1 MNAFPR
7 YLPGGLAFV
16 DIETTGGP
24 AQRESIT
31 EIGIVQVDEDGVRE
45 WSTLVRPESRIPDYI
60 QRLTGIDDA
69 MVADA
74 PRFADIADEVFDR
87 LDGRLF
93 VAHNARFDHGHLRA
107 AFRRAGLDMRPQVLC
122 TVKLSR
128 RLFPDHRRH
137 SLDHLI
143 ERHGLVVADRHR
155 ALGDAQLLWQFWQ
168 QIHERFPPG
177 HLEAVVREL
186 IGHPSLPPHLDPE
199 QIADLPDAPG
209 VYLFYGER
217 GGDPAPAGRS
227 DDADGPARAA
237 PGAGAA
243 SPSASASASA
253 SPSAE
258 RARTGARARG
268 VPPPD
273 LPLYIGKSTR
283 LRSRVLSHFA
293 ADHTN
298 DRELS
303 LSQQVRRIE
312 WIETAGEIGALLE
325 EARLVKHLQPTH
337 NRQLRRNRELCT
349 WRLATDIVGDWRLEL
364 VHAADLDF
372 GRRDDLYGFFRTR
385 REATNRLRALARDH
399 ALCPPLLG
407 LEKHPQG
414 ARCFDFQLKRCR
426 GACHGGESPQAHA
439 LRLIEAL
446 HALKVEHW
454 TWPGPI
460 GLREGEA
467 LHVVDGWRWLGTA
480 TDEATLADILEAGR
494 PAFDLDIYKILVKAV
509 KRLPVVSL

>member
-74 PRFADIADEVFDR
+74 PRFADIADEIFDR

-243 SPSASASASA
+243 SPSASASA

>member
-1 MNAFPR
+1 MNVSPR

-74 PRFADIADEVFDR
+74 PRFADIADGIFDR

-217 GGDPAPAGRS
+217 GGA
-227 DDADGPARAA
+227 ADG
-237 PGAGAA
+237 A
-243 SPSASASASA
+243 S
-253 SPSAE
+253 
-258 RARTGARARG
+258 
-268 VPPPD
+268 

-414 ARCFDFQLKRCR
+414 TRCFDFQLKRCR